1 MKNKLVALLIVKP
14 LIVLALV
21 LTFRPTTQVA
31 QTQPLSEEIQS
42 MRGYFLEDQSMKIII
57 THKRVKMLK
66 NTILQSNRNVI
77 ENHREQFVSMVKDF
91 NLAIEEFEKLTEYN
105 STSWNDSRKKFISIM
120 KEVESQQMILHQN
133 LNERRTVSI

>member
-21 LTFRPTTQVA
+21 LAFKPTTQIV
-31 QTQPLSEEIQS
+31 QTKPLSEEVQS

-66 NTILQSNRNVI
+66 NKILESSRSVM

-91 NLAIEEFEKLTEYN
+91 NLAIAEFEKLTEYN

-120 KEVESQQMILHQN
+120 KGVESQQMMLHQN
-133 LNERRTVSI
+133 LSERRTVSI

>member
-21 LTFRPTTQVA
+21 LSFRPTTQVA
-31 QTQPLSEEIQS
+31 QTEPLSEEIQS

-133 LNERRTVSI
+133 LNARRTVSI